1 MTTTSSTASRRATAI
16 TAGFWAWPWRD
27 AQGAIATWF
36 GTCTD
41 IHDQKMAAEQ
51 LANAYADLEAKV
63 MFRNLEPEYQVQMLQ
78 QSGDK

>member
-1 MTTTSSTASRRATAI
+1 M
-16 TAGFWAWPWRD
+16 RD
-27 AQGAIATWF
+27 AQGAIATWS

-51 LANAYADLEAKV
+51 LANAYTDLEAKV